1 MLPKWTALPA
11 NLDALLARLENV
23 RSYPV
28 PSNQGQGRCDMGLM
42 QPEAP
47 DPHDWHLW
55 RTGSFL
61 TFYAD
66 RPARW
71 QLELRECARCAAIE
85 IREVRK
91 GAFIPSARR
100 ARSVFKVRPQP
111 REDEVLGWY
120 HGSNKR

>member
-1 MLPKWTALPA
+1 MLPKWTALPV
-11 NLDALLARLENV
+11 NLEALLARMENV
-23 RSYPV
+23 RSFPV

-55 RTGSFL
+55 RTGSFP
-61 TFYAD
+61 TFYAN

-71 QLELRECARCAAIE
+71 QLELRECARCSAVE
-85 IREVRK
+85 IREVRQ
-91 GAFIPSARR
+91 GSFIPSARSR
-100 ARSVFKVRPQP
+100 RNVVRRLP

>member
-1 MLPKWTALPA
+1 MLPKWTALPV
-11 NLDALLARLENV
+11 NLDALLARLDDA

-28 PSNQGQGRCDMGLM
+28 PASQGQGRCDMGLM

-55 RTGSFL
+55 RSGTFL
-61 TFYAD
+61 TFYEK

-71 QLELRECARCAAIE
+71 SLELRQCSRCGAVE

-91 GAFIPSARR
+91 GSFIPSRR
-100 ARSVFKVRPQP
+100 SRRNVVRHLP

>member
-1 MLPKWTALPA
+1 MLPKWTALPV
-11 NLDALLARLENV
+11 NLDALLARLEDA

-28 PSNQGQGRCDMGLM
+28 PTSQGQGRCDMGLM

-55 RTGSFL
+55 RSGTFL
-61 TFYAD
+61 TFYAN

-71 QLELRECARCAAIE
+71 SLELRQCVRCAAVE

-91 GAFIPSARR
+91 GSFIPSRR
-100 ARSVFKVRPQP
+100 SRRNVVRHLP

-120 HGSNKR
+120 HGSKR